1 VIGNSWFIIASNII
15 YVLIVLYFITRM
27 LRAASVFNWNPGRND
42 IQQAQKMKILIG
54 IVTIAA
60 VGIIAA
66 LTNIL
71 FG

>member
-1 VIGNSWFIIASNII
+1 
-15 YVLIVLYFITRM
+15 M